1 MWADGKKRFMLRTH
15 LGAEPQREQ
24 SIVVARPCLLLLCIE
39 ADSADSVIRCN
50 PSVGV
55 SSFPEMGH
63 SPACPVAVGYG
74 CTDSEPE
81 FLMVM
86 VHVHEHDPVIGVRG
100 QSIVGAVG
108 GQEGVWRRPGAQ
120 GDGGLG
126 DASWHCYVTDLRAG
140 ASVVSAWSEI
150 SGVTPSS
157 RISLNRNL
165 MR

>member
-1 MWADGKKRFMLRTH
+1 MWADGKKRFMLGILLDFGFSESSSPVRVFALRTH

-39 ADSADSVIRCN
+39 ADSADSVTRCD

-63 SPACPVAVGYG
+63 SPACFVAVFYG
-74 CTDSEPE
+74 CIDGEPE

-86 VHVHEHDPVIGVRG
+86 VDVHEHDPVIGVRG

-120 GDGGLG
+120 
-126 DASWHCYVTDLRAG
+126 ARIHRR
-140 ASVVSAWSEI
+140 VVE
-150 SGVTPSS
+150 
-157 RISLNRNL
+157 SLPERG
-165 MR
+165 